1 MSRSWFLQT
10 LLLLFKTQFYKLIK
24 NFTAYFNHFR
34 ENALSVLLIFK
45 RPFIAT
51 LLPVW
56 HAYKNKQHTRK
67 TVSARLVDDLM
78 GPAKRSDESGIVPK
92 HSGSTVFI
100 TY

>member
-24 NFTAYFNHFR
+24 NSTAYFNHFR
-34 ENALSVLLIFK
+34 ENGLSVLLIFM

-78 GPAKRSDESGIVPK
+78 GPAKRSGAHGSAPK
-92 HSGSTVFI
+92 HSDSIVFI